1 MRFVGVSWRKQQR
14 KWQAGISH
22 DGKRQYLGY
31 FNDEQEAA
39 RVRPTIVEWARTG
52 RGALVGVWCVGE
64 PVCPSVRREPV

>member
-22 DGKRQYLGY
+22 DGKRQHLGY

-39 RVRPTIVEWARTG
+39 RAVDTAARRLRGEDAHGG
-52 RGALVGVWCVGE
+52 RA
-64 PVCPSVRREPV
+64 SR